1 MHRRLLRTALTAALV
16 AGMSLL
22 VAPVPVSSMGAAAEK
37 SEGDSTA
44 WRDGALQVDT
54 EGLIS
59 RSDLILEQAPW
70 RDYESMPLGNGH
82 LGAAVWAEHG
92 FTAQL
97 NRNDTFPEL
106 KSAGQLVIPGLFDLS
121 AADDY
126 AGRLDMYDA
135 QLRQSGAGLT
145 ALSYVRAEADQLVV
159 EVTGADPDQ
168 PQTVELRLW
177 EDRAPA
183 TYAEGGVA
191 ALAET
196 FTDEQSGIT
205 TGAVAAVT
213 AVARDVVAEVVDEQT
228 VRLTFRPAADGS
240 FRVVT
245 GVPAYTGG
253 DVAAAAADALA
264 GAEADVEATHLAWWS
279 DFWATAAPM
288 RIGSD
293 DGVGEYM
300 ENLRVQQLYTT
311 AATQRADVP
320 TGQAG
325 AANMLYPFEDQMISP
340 AFWFHFN
347 LRQQVFAN
355 FGAGTAEFNDAYLS
369 LYNDR
374 LPQMLDWTRQV
385 WPDTEGV
392 CVPELLRFDGTGGA
406 CDGEVGPAFLNR
418 VISTGPEVAHN
429 IWKQYLY
436 TGDEAVL
443 DEGYP
448 LMREVVRFY
457 LSLLEEGDD
466 GRVHLHNVNSLETQW
481 DTTDPTPDVAAM
493 KVLFPIV
500 AELAA
505 DRGDDELADELLAT
519 IPKLPEFTTTTRN
532 GVEVMAWSATDE
544 PAKNTQNVD
553 LEPLMP
559 WNLFGIDSQLM
570 RDTFEQR
577 VFPLTR
583 EWDESPSWAA
593 RLGLPDD
600 MERLLVEGTVDLQKF
615 PNGFT
620 GHGKNDDPASIHN
633 YYSSWSAVVAGALQE
648 ALVQAHE
655 GVVRIAPSWVDD
667 WDVDGSVVIPG
678 GHVVSTQV
686 RDGAPNH
693 VGIQAGSDE
702 TLRIA
707 NPWPGERIRV
717 VDGAD
722 PDHSVVRPTNADEI
736 ELAVE
741 DGASYL
747 VERVGDPLR
756 SFRFDEVGGE
766 PAAEARHLGGQTL
779 GVESST
785 PEIRSDVVDVVAPS
799 YLDRLVR
806 AEDGVDHLLESSNAL
821 PDLPDALEGTAMVR
835 GAPDDA
841 ENAEP
846 ADYLTLDL
854 SQPADVYVA
863 LDQRGDGT
871 WWPDWL
877 EEQGFTRTDM
887 TIDTHDFLQRVGLEP
902 DGRMRVSGS
911 GVTLIDG
918 ENDWSDQVLEVTLQQ
933 VQVGTGV
940 MFRAP
945 DSRNGYVWQIGG
957 DLGSDGGLGQLQM
970 YTMIDGRLTRIGQVN
985 PIEPGAGNEYDLRV
999 EATGDRI
1006 RTFINGELVDDRRD
1020 STFASGAAGI
1030 RQAGSEV
1037 GEFDQFTVSAPDG
1050 SVLFD
1055 DDFSGDLSAW
1065 NIPADRQNVPLVVW
1079 TKQLPAGRVSLGPN
1093 SGIDGEGEAPY
1104 VTFIDETP

>member
-1 MHRRLLRTALTAALV
+1 MHRRLLRVALTGVLAAGL
-16 AGMSLL
+16 SSL
-22 VAPVPVSSMGAAAEK
+22 VAPVPAGSADAAPAR
-37 SEGDSTA
+37 SGRPVTA
-44 WRDGALQVDT
+44 WQDGALQVDA
-54 EGLIS
+54 EGLVS

-70 RDYESMPLGNGH
+70 RDFESMPLGNGH

-97 NRNDTFPEL
+97 NRNDTFPDL

-121 AADDY
+121 SADDY
-126 AGRLDMYDA
+126 SGRLDMYDA
-135 QLRQSGAGLT
+135 QLRQSGGGLDAT
-145 ALSYVRAEADQLVV
+145 SYVRADADQFVV
-159 EVTGADPDQ
+159 EVTGADPDEA
-168 PQTVELRLW
+168 QTVDLRLW

-183 TYAEGGVA
+183 TYADGSVA

-213 AVARDVVAEVVDEQT
+213 AVARDVTAEVVDDVT
-228 VRLTFRPAADGS
+228 VRLTFRPAEDGS
-240 FRVVT
+240 FRVVA

-264 GAEADVEATHLAWWS
+264 GADDGGFEATHLDWWA
-279 DFWATAAPM
+279 DFWAGVAPM
-288 RIGSD
+288 RVSSP

-311 AATQRADVP
+311 AATQRAEVP

-325 AANMLYPFEDQMISP
+325 AANMLYPFEDRMISP
-340 AFWFHFN
+340 DFYFHFN

-369 LYNDR
+369 LYIDR
-374 LPQMLDWTRQV
+374 LPQMLDWTRDN
-385 WPDTEGV
+385 WPGTEGV
-392 CVPELLRFDGTGGA
+392 CVSELLRFDGSGGA
-406 CDGEVGPAFLNR
+406 CDGTIGPAFLNR
-418 VISTGPEVAHN
+418 VISTGPEVAHD

-443 DEGYP
+443 EEGYP

-466 GRVHLHNVNSLETQW
+466 GRVHLHNINSLETQW

-493 KVLFPIV
+493 KVMFPIV
-500 AELAA
+500 ADLADQNGDADLAA
-505 DRGDDELADELLAT
+505 ELRAT
-519 IPKLPEFTTTTRN
+519 IPKLPEFRTVTRN

-544 PAKNTQNVD
+544 SAKNTQNVD

-570 RDTFEQR
+570 RDTFHQR

-583 EWDESPSWAA
+583 EWDESPIWAA

-600 MERLLVEGTVDLQKF
+600 MLRLLIEGTVDLQKF

-620 GHGKNDDPASIHN
+620 GHGKNDDPASINN
-633 YYSSWSAVVAGALQE
+633 YYSSWSAVVASSLQE

-655 GVVRIAPSWVDD
+655 GVVRIAPSWVDG
-667 WDVDGSVVIPG
+667 WDVDGTVVIPG
-678 GHVVSTQV
+678 GHRVSTQL
-686 RDGAPNH
+686 RDGVPNH
-693 VGIQAGSDE
+693 VGVVAGSDDS
-702 TLRIA
+702 LRIA

-717 VDGAD
+717 VDGAE
-722 PDHSVVRPTNADEI
+722 PGGSIVRPTDADEI

-747 VERVGDPLR
+747 IERVGTPLR
-756 SFRFDEVGGE
+756 SFEFEPVDGE
-766 PAAEARHLGGQTL
+766 PAAEARRLGEQTL

-785 PEIRSDVVDVVAPS
+785 PEIRSDVVDVVAPAH
-799 YLDRLVR
+799 LDRLVR
-806 AEDGVDHLLESSNAL
+806 ARDGVDHLLESSDVLTGL
-821 PDLPDALEGTAMVR
+821 PDVLDGTAMVR

-841 ENAEP
+841 EDALP
-846 ADYLTLDL
+846 DDYLTLDL
-854 SQPADVYVA
+854 SRPAEVYVA
-863 LDQRGDGT
+863 FDQRGDGT

-877 EEQGFTRTDM
+877 EEQGFTRTGL
-887 TIDTHDFLQRVGLEP
+887 TIGTDEFLESLELEP
-902 DGRMRVSGS
+902 DGRMRASGS
-911 GVTLIDG
+911 GVTLIEG
-918 ENDWSDQVLEVTLQQ
+918 GSDWGDQVLDVALQQ

-940 MFRAP
+940 MFRAQ

-957 DLGSDGGLGQLQM
+957 ALGSDGGLGQLQM
-970 YTMIDGRLTRIGQVN
+970 YRMVDGSMTRIGQIN
-985 PIEPGAGNEYDLRV
+985 PLPPGAANEYDLRI
-999 EATGDRI
+999 EAIGDRI
-1006 RTFINGELVDDRRD
+1006 RTFIDGELVDDRRD
-1020 STFASGAAGI
+1020 DTFAAGRAGI
-1030 RQAGSEV
+1030 RMAGSEV
-1037 GEFDQFTVSAPDG
+1037 GEFDRYTVSTPDG
-1050 SVLFD
+1050 QTLFE
-1055 DDFSGDLSAW
+1055 DDFTGDLSAW
-1065 NIPADRQNVPLVVW
+1065 DIPADRENVPLVVW
-1079 TKQLPAGRVSLGPN
+1079 KKQFPAGRVSLGPN

-1104 VTFIDETP
+1104 VTFVEE